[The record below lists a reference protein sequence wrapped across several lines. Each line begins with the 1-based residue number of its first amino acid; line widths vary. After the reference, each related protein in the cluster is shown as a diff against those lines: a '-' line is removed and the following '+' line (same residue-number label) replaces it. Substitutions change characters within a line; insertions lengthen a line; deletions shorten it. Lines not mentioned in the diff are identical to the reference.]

1 MLTLTIL
8 IVTLID
14 MCVDTDNT
22 DSDTNRHVL
31 TLTILIVTLGMCVD
45 TDNTDSDTNRH
56 VC

>member
-22 DSDTNRHVL
+22 DSDTNRHV
-31 TLTILIVTLGMCVD
+31 CVD

>member
-1 MLTLTIL
+1 MYTDNTDSDTNRHVLTLTIL

-31 TLTILIVTLGMCVD
+31 TLTILIVTLIDMC
-45 TDNTDSDTNRH
+45 
-56 VC
+56 

>member
-14 MCVDTDNT
+14 MCVDTDNTDSDMTCVDTDNT

-31 TLTILIVTLGMCVD
+31 TLTILIVTLIDMC
-45 TDNTDSDTNRH
+45 
-56 VC
+56 